1 MGIIGT
7 LLVMAAGAATFTG
20 PDRSTGEARIQA
32 VSADTL
38 VLTLLAA
45 RNLAIAQN
53 PELLADR
60 LVVPMALGGVRQS
73 RIEGLN
79 PTLEVQRYEAGI
91 AGRNPEFG
99 VSLTTDLPW
108 SGQRGLRT
116 DAARAGVDR
125 SIADVI
131 DAERQTGARASLAF
145 VRALA
150 ANQRLGVADTMVTA
164 TQRLYAVTRIQ
175 LREGEISALEAN
187 LAEIEFGRA
196 QARLLGAQRGALS
209 AMTDLRLSIGVGPEL
224 PIRLVEIEADIPEPG
239 ELSQARLIAMAL
251 ARRPDLVAQRRAI
264 EQVDLERRL
273 ASRQGIPTPQ
283 VSGLLSRD
291 AGEQETRVGLGFK
304 LALPIL
310 DRNQGRVDRET
321 ARLDQA
327 ERRFDALA
335 LLARLQ
341 VSEAYQTYR
350 MASDESIALEQFV
363 LGPAHRNLELLEVAY
378 QAGKV
383 GLPTLLLLRNQLLD
397 AELEYWDAW
406 QARHDALLRL
416 ELAVGAPIGEATST
430 PLAPQENN
438 R

>member
-7 LLVMAAGAATFTG
+7 LLILATGAVTLAGPARATAG
-20 PDRSTGEARIQA
+20 RVDPSPG
-32 VSADTL
+32 DTL
-38 VLTLLAA
+38 VLTLQGARDLA
-45 RNLAIAQN
+45 LAQN
-53 PELLADR
+53 PNLRADR
-60 LVVPMALGGVRQS
+60 LAVAMSLGGVRQS
-73 RIEGLN
+73 RVEGLN
-79 PTLEVQRYEAGI
+79 PTLEIQRYEAGV

-99 VSLTTDLPW
+99 LALTTDLPW
-108 SGQRGLRT
+108 SGQRGLRI

-125 SIADVI
+125 SIADVN
-131 DAERQTGARASLAF
+131 DAERRAVASASLAF
-145 VRALA
+145 IGALA
-150 ANQRLGVADTMVTA
+150 ANQRLGVADTMVAA

-175 LREGEISALEAN
+175 LREGEISSLEAN

-196 QARLLGAQRGALS
+196 QARLLGARRTALS
-209 AMTDLRLSIGVGPEL
+209 ALNALRLAVGVGPEL
-224 PIRLVEIEADIPEPG
+224 PIRLVEIETAIPDPD
-239 ELSQARLIAMAL
+239 ELSQARLVATAL
-251 ARRPDLVAQRRAI
+251 SRRPDLVAQRRVI
-264 EQVDLERRL
+264 DQIDLQRRL

-291 AGEQETRVGLGFK
+291 AGDNETRIGLGLR

-310 DRNQGRVDRET
+310 DRNQGRVDQET

-327 ERRFDALA
+327 QRRFEALE
-335 LLARLQ
+335 LSARLQ
-341 VSEAYQTYR
+341 VNEAYQTYR

-363 LGPAHRNLELLEVAY
+363 LGPAHQNLELLEVAY

-416 ELAVGAPIGEATST
+416 ELAIGAPIDEASST